1 MTHRAYQQRKRA
13 ERQEET
19 RRRILAAAME
29 LHGTV
34 GPLATT
40 VSAVAELAGVERL
53 TVYRHFPT
61 TRELFHGC
69 GALFMETYPLPALL
83 PERPPADPSER
94 VRAVL
99 RRLYAYF
106 RDRHDYFTVFL
117 RDLEQVPDLQE
128 LMAGTVGRE
137 MSEAAEWLV
146 GSFGDVADPVL
157 LGAVIGQ
164 AMDFWGWRSW
174 MQQRLDDPQIIDL
187 VARMAAQV
195 ARTPRPAGA
204 L

>member
-1 MTHRAYQQRKRA
+1 MSHRAYQQRKRA

-69 GALFMETYPLPALL
+69 GALFMETYPLPALI
-83 PERPPADPSER
+83 PERPPADPSDR
-94 VRAVL
+94 IRMTL
-99 RRLYAYF
+99 RPLYAYF
-106 RDRHDYFTVFL
+106 RDRCDYFTVFL
-117 RDLEQVPDLQE
+117 RDLEQIPDLQQ

-137 MSEAAEWLV
+137 IREAAEWLIA
-146 GSFGDVADPVL
+146 SFEDANDPSL
-157 LGAVIGQ
+157 LSAVIGQ

-174 MQQRLDDPQIIDL
+174 TQQGLSDDRIIDL
-187 VARMAAQV
+187 VVRTAAQV

-204 L
+204 V